1 MTYYSKIFIK
11 RKINFRLQFTQLET
25 KYKKY
30 LILNSTKISLMKTNQ
45 NSQQKQF
52 RITKNGFK
60 RKSVTEFNSF
70 RKKLFKSKK
79 GQKI

>member
-79 GQKI
+79 GQKT